1 MSVEAVELGKRFGE
15 VWGIREVTLSVQ
27 PGTVAVLAGP
37 NGAGKTT
44 TTRVLTTYYR
54 PDKGSARVCGFD
66 VVKEFREVRRRVAYL
81 PQGYGVS
88 GDLTPEELIVA
99 SLMMRGFS
107 YLDARRA
114 AKMWLEELGLW
125 EIRSRRFW
133 VLSGGEKRRAVV
145 AAGLAEPAE
154 VYFLDEP
161 TTGIDVEG
169 RYEVLKVVRKAA
181 AQGATVFMTTHNLSE
196 AQLAADEVFFISS
209 GRTVCSGKPSVL
221 LEMFQ
226 WKYKAVVDRGCGD
239 LGNLAHLDLGD
250 KVVIYAKAR
259 SELYG
264 ILENL
269 KLNVHGVREVD
280 LEDVYLHAVRVG

>member
-1 MSVEAVELGKRFGE
+1 MGVEAVELGKRFGE
-15 VWGIREVTLSVQ
+15 TWGVREITFSVKA
-27 PGTVAVLAGP
+27 GSVAVLAGP

-44 TTRVLTTYYR
+44 TTRILTTYYK
-54 PDKGSARVCGFD
+54 PDKGWARVCGFD

-88 GDLTPEELIVA
+88 GDLTPEELVVA

-107 YLDARRA
+107 YFEAKRA
-114 AKMWLEELGLW
+114 AREWLEELGLW

-145 AAGLAEPAE
+145 ASVLAEPAE

-169 RYEVLKVVRKAA
+169 RYEVLRVVRRAA
-181 AQGATVFMTTHNLSE
+181 AKGATVFMTTHNLSE
-196 AQLAADEVFFISS
+196 AQLAADEVFFINA
-209 GRTVCSGKPSVL
+209 GRTVLSGKPSAL
-221 LEMFQ
+221 LEAFP
-226 WKYKAVVDRGCGD
+226 WKHKAIADRGNGD
-239 LGNLAHLDLGD
+239 LKGFPHLDLGD

-259 SELYG
+259 DELFSSLSEL
-264 ILENL
+264 
-269 KLNVHGVREVD
+269 KLTIYEVREVD
-280 LEDVYLHAVRVG
+280 LEDIYLYAVRVK